1 MKAHDRSAFW
11 QRAIPGA
18 LVSLI
23 AILALSQMASWE
35 GVGSALRALEIWR
48 VLAACGLFLLS
59 LVWRA
64 LGWRILL
71 GGQVTFRRVF
81 LSMNAGYL
89 LNNLFPF
96 RLGEFGRAVLMGEHT
111 GKGAL
116 HTLSTIAIERIFD
129 LTITAALV
137 LVSLPL
143 VINAAWAQSA
153 AVLMFSLSVLGLLI
167 LYIAARTTARWL
179 PALERVLNRSP
190 RLQTLILPRLRSILA
205 GFEVLT
211 NPMQFALALL
221 LIALSWGTVIFEHL
235 VLLNGFDS
243 RVQFVWATFGLGV
256 AGLGVAIP
264 SAPGA
269 LGVMEASV
277 VAALAVFNVARE
289 PALAFAILLRLIYF
303 VFTLIFGLYALASE
317 GETLTDLYRRAL
329 NMQ

>member
-1 MKAHDRSAFW
+1 MQTQDRSAFW
-11 QRAIPGA
+11 RRAVPGA
-18 LVSLI
+18 LISLV
-23 AILALSQMASWE
+23 AILALSQLASWQ
-35 GVGSALRALEIWR
+35 GVGSALRDLELWR
-48 VLAACGLFLLS
+48 ALAACGLFLLS

-71 GGQVTFRRVF
+71 GGGVPFRRVF
-81 LSMNAGYL
+81 FSINAGYL

-129 LTITAALV
+129 LTITASLV

-153 AVLMFSLSVLGLLI
+153 AVWMFSLSLAGLLMV
-167 LYIAARTTARWL
+167 YIAAHTTAQWL
-179 PALERVLNRSP
+179 PFVTRTLNRTP
-190 RLQTLILPRLRSILA
+190 RLQQLVLPRLQSILA

-211 NPMQFALALL
+211 NPVQFVLALL
-221 LIALSWGTVIFEHL
+221 LIVLSWGTVILEHL
-235 VLLNGFDS
+235 VLLSGFDP
-243 RVQFVWATFGLGV
+243 RAEWVWATFGLGV

-277 VAALAVFNVARE
+277 VAALAVFGVARE
-289 PALAFAILLRLIYF
+289 PALAFALLLRLIYF
-303 VFTLIFGLYALASE
+303 IFTLILGLYALASE
-317 GETLTDLYRRAL
+317 GETLTNLYSRAMK
-329 NMQ
+329 MQ